1 MAIGYGVVWAGVL
14 CALASVGLYLLSGKF
29 PALLRWARVA
39 FVGAF
44 AAIVAAEGLLI
55 YALLTG
61 RYDLQYVFS
70 FSEESLTPLFK
81 IASAWAGQDGR
92 GLRALG
98 DDRVRRRGAAADG
111 DFGVPKPV
119 RAVAKA

>member
-29 PALLRWARVA
+29 PALLRWARGA

-44 AAIVAAEGLLI
+44 AAIVAAEGLLM

-70 FSEESLTPLFK
+70 FSEDSLTPLFK
-81 IASAWAGQDGR
+81 IASAWAGQEGSFLLWALWLGIY
-92 GLRALG
+92 GLILMRTAEATSAG
-98 DDRVRRRGAAADG
+98 
-111 DFGVPKPV
+111 
-119 RAVAKA
+119 